1 MKPNVRRQSRSLAVQ
16 GIYSWQ
22 VSQNPIADI
31 EQQLLLENNV
41 KHLDVPYF
49 QDILRGVVLH
59 HSKLD
64 EAIKPFLERPFE
76 DIDLVEKAVLRV
88 SAYELKY
95 RLDVPIRLSLM
106 RLSNWLKPS
115 PRMTATN
122 SSMVSWTKP
131 SGYYDQHNLLYGGR
145 RKSAF

>member
-59 HSKLD
+59 HGKLD

-95 RLDVPIRLSLM
+95 RLDVPYKVVINEAIELA
-106 RLSNWLKPS
+106 K
-115 PRMTATN
+115 
-122 SSMVSWTKP
+122 
-131 SGYYDQHNLLYGGR
+131 
-145 RKSAF
+145 AFAADDSHKFVNGILDKAVRVLRPA

>member
-1 MKPNVRRQSRSLAVQ
+1 MKPNARRQSRSLAVQ

-41 KHLDVPYF
+41 KHLDVGYF

-64 EAIKPFLERPFE
+64 EAIKPYLERPFE
-76 DIDLVEKAVLRV
+76 DIDLVEKSVLRV
-88 SAYELKY
+88 AAYELKY
-95 RLDVPIRLSLM
+95 RLDVPYKVVINEAIEL
-106 RLSNWLKPS
+106 
-115 PRMTATN
+115 A
-122 SSMVSWTKP
+122 
-131 SGYYDQHNLLYGGR
+131 
-145 RKSAF
+145 KSFAADDSHKFVNGILDKAVRVLRPA